1 MSRIGVK
8 PVSVPKGVEV
18 SDGSGLLVVKGPK
31 GTLDVKIADGVT
43 FALSEGVCK
52 VSRASDTPRHRANH
66 GLMRALLANMVTGVS
81 TGFEKKLEIIGVGYK
96 ADVRGSSVVL
106 NLGYSH
112 PITYPF
118 PEGISIAVEAGTKV
132 TVMGYD
138 KVRVGQVAA
147 ELRDM
152 RPPDS
157 YKGKGVRYAG
167 ETIRLKAGK
176 SGQKK

>member
-8 PVSVPKGVEV
+8 PVTVPKGVEV
-18 SDGSGLLVVKGPK
+18 ATAAGLLSVKGPK
-31 GTLDVKIADGVT
+31 GALDVKVADGVT
-43 FALSEGVCK
+43 FDRKEGVIQ
-52 VSRASDTPRHRANH
+52 VNRASDTPRHRANH
-66 GLMRALLANMVTGVS
+66 GLMRALLANMVTGV
-81 TGFEKKLEIIGVGYK
+81 TKGFEKKLEIIGVGYK
-96 ADVRGSSVVL
+96 ADVRGNSLVL

-118 PEGISIAVEAGTKV
+118 PDGISIAVEAGTKV
-132 TVMGYD
+132 TVKGYD

-157 YKGKGVRYAG
+157 YKGKGVRYSG

-176 SGQKK
+176 SGQK